1 MLNDHLAGSRP
12 WWDAEEEKSCLLE
25 IHDVEDYLL
34 FVWKCHWVS
43 LTLFL
48 PEWWRSL
55 LYHHVHFLPLSLLSG
70 GCFSLFILESHIVIT
85 MNLHRKPC
93 RDFPNLSLHFRIL
106 TQLTKAET
114 FYRLYATVALWHP
127 TILVS
132 LLRRLAY
139 LLHLFL
145 KTFGFLISLFCT
157 RVTLSKYIL
166 CLICQRGMG
175 PFHL

>member
-1 MLNDHLAGSRP
+1 MQKKNTQ
-12 WWDAEEEKSCLLE
+12 SCLPE
-25 IHDVEDYLL
+25 IYDGEEYLL
-34 FVWKCHWVS
+34 FQWKCHWVS

-48 PEWWRSL
+48 PEWWRRFL
-55 LYHHVHFLPLSLLSG
+55 HHYVHFRPLSQLSG
-70 GCFSLFILESHIVIT
+70 SCFCLFILESHIVIT
-85 MNLHRKPC
+85 MSLHRKPC

-114 FYRLYATVALWHP
+114 LYRLYATVAWWHP
-127 TILVS
+127 TTLVS
-132 LLRRLAY
+132 LLRRLAC

-145 KTFGFLISLFCT
+145 KTFGFLIGVFCT

-175 PFHL
+175 LFHL